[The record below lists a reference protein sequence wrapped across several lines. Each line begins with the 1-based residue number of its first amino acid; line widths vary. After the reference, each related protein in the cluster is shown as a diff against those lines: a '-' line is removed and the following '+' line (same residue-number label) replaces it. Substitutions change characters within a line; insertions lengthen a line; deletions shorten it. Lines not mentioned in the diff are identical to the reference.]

1 MIQEKNRREN
11 KTIPQPRMILTFLFL
26 KSFPV
31 SFHDYANTSI
41 LSKYSELV
49 QSQYNAEYISFSV

>member
-1 MIQEKNRREN
+1 
-11 KTIPQPRMILTFLFL
+11 MILTFLFL